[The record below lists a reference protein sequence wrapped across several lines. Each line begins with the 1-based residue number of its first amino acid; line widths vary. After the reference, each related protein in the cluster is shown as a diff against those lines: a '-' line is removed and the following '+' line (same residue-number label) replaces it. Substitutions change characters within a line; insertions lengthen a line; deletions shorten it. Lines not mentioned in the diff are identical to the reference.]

1 MSSAPLRIALLFLL
15 AAVPP
20 LAQARPIAPDPASVS
35 DDGAEDAAGTGGRDF
50 ALPYIQCVPYA
61 RKVSGIQLYG
71 DAHTWWNQAASR
83 YARGSQPKVGAVM
96 AFRPH
101 GAMQLG
107 HVAAISRIVDS
118 RTVLLRHA
126 NWSPID
132 GRRGQLEDNVR
143 AVDVSPANDWS
154 EVRVWYAP
162 LGGLGTTHWPVEGF
176 IYNRKPP
183 KTLGPNERLTVLAS
197 AEAPKVTYTSRIG
210 ADFLKGI
217 VPETS
222 RTPARRPL
230 AARDNAKP
238 RTEERENRTLAVS
251 PSLSRDPI
259 GRIIASRVR

>member
-1 MSSAPLRIALLFLL
+1 MIPAPLRLALLVLL

-20 LAQARPIAPDPASVS
+20 LAQARPIAPDPAGSS
-35 DDGAEDAAGTGGRDF
+35 YDGADGGAENVGRDF

-71 DAHTWWNQAASR
+71 DAHTWWDQAAGR
-83 YARGSQPKVGAVM
+83 YARGSHPKVGAVM
-96 AFRPH
+96 AFRPY

-107 HVAAISRIVDS
+107 HVAAVSRVIDS

-132 GRRGQLEDNVR
+132 GRRGQPEDNVR

-176 IYNRKPP
+176 IYNRKP
-183 KTLGPNERLTVLAS
+183 LANERLTVLAS
-197 AEAPKVTYTSRIG
+197 ADAPKAAYTSRIG
-210 ADFLKGI
+210 PDFLKGI
-217 VPETS
+217 MPETN
-222 RTPARRPL
+222 RTTARHPL
-230 AARDNAKP
+230 ATRETAKAP
-238 RTEERENRTLAVS
+238 VVREENRTLAVS
-251 PSLSRDPI
+251 PSLARDPI

>member
-1 MSSAPLRIALLFLL
+1 MSRGPITL
-15 AAVPP
+15 AILTVLAVIP
-20 LAQARPIAPDPASVS
+20 ATSMARPAAMDPAVAY
-35 DDGAEDAAGTGGRDF
+35 DDRDDAATRDF

-71 DAHTWWNQAASR
+71 DAHTWWKQAAGR
-83 YARGSQPKVGAVM
+83 YARGNQPKIGAVM

-107 HVAAISRIVDS
+107 HVAAVSRIIDS

-176 IYNRKPP
+176 IYNRKP
-183 KTLGPNERLTVLAS
+183 LANERLTVLAS
-197 AEAPKVTYTSRIG
+197 APAPVPASKATYTSRIG
-210 ADFLKGI
+210 PDFLKGI

-222 RTPARRPL
+222 RTPARRTL
-230 AARDNAKP
+230 AARDMAKP
-238 RTEERENRTLAVS
+238 ATKPRAEEREDRSLAVS
-251 PSLSRDPI
+251 PSLARDPI